1 MLGVADGVGG
11 YNEQGICPGEYAK
24 ALMREAAKVAET
36 AGPRFFLHPRDVL
49 QAAWG
54 ELRSPL
60 GLEAPPLSLANHA
73 RSPLAA
79 LSSSRRPPA
88 RQRA

>member
-1 MLGVADGVGG
+1 MSDSALGVADGVGG

-24 ALMREAAKVAET
+24 ALMKEAAKVVET

-54 ELRSPL
+54 ER
-60 GLEAPPLSLANHA
+60 GLACFLAPGLVVAAGTPAPPGGG
-73 RSPLAA
+73 RPLN
-79 LSSSRRPPA
+79 
-88 RQRA
+88 